1 MKINPSD
8 QSKPVPKSSRRKS
21 RDAAS
26 EYEVGYRKPPR
37 ASRFKKGASGNPGG
51 RPKPKFNAGKSLTE
65 VMSRPVKVLTGGRA
79 QSMPALEAVF
89 WCLRKEMLA
98 GNMKAIRL
106 FFIACNEFG
115 VSMGSNEGKDK
126 LDELIAAIHAGPVP
140 RGQTNEEFEKNA
152 TVAEEME
159 DVEPKSPRKRRSS
172 GRGR

>member
-1 MKINPSD
+1 MKTNPSD
-8 QSKPVPKSSRRKS
+8 QSRPVPKSSKGNARNS
-21 RDAAS
+21 AP
-26 EYEVGYRKPPR
+26 EQVGYRKPPQ
-37 ASRFKKGASGNPGG
+37 ASRFKKGVSGNPSG

-65 VMSRPVKVLTGGRA
+65 VMSRPVTVLKDGRS
-79 QSMPALEAVF
+79 QSMPGLEAVF
-89 WCLRKEMLA
+89 WCLKNEMLK
-98 GNMKAIRL
+98 GNMRAIRL

-152 TVAEEME
+152 AADEQTYDA
-159 DVEPKSPRKRRSS
+159 DPKTPRKGRSS